1 MLKSFTISLLG
12 CFLAIAASKD
22 ASAQAVAVDSTNQQ
36 QIAYNH
42 ITDNFYTTIGAEKR
56 IYTGKEYN
64 GYSRNF
70 IGNPYLM
77 DIDEWHTGT
86 IIYDGYTYKN
96 MDLRYDV
103 YADAVII
110 LLYKSSL
117 SISLPSENVES
128 FDVFDRHF
136 IHIKNNPAASN
147 SVKTGFYDEMYRG
160 KVKILARR
168 MKDLQQQTDI
178 NGGIKSYFRPT
189 VDYYALKNGEYY
201 TVNSKGAFL
210 DVFKDKKKQIQ
221 EFIKT
226 NGIKFKKATQEQ
238 AMVKIAAYYDQI
250 TD

>member
-1 MLKSFTISLLG
+1 MLKSLTISLFC

-22 ASAQAVAVDSTNQQ
+22 ASAQAVVADSASLQ

-42 ITDNFYTTIGAEKR
+42 ITDNFYTAIGAEAR

-64 GYSRNF
+64 GYNRNF

-117 SISLPSENVES
+117 RISLPSENVES

-136 IHIKNNPAASN
+136 IHIKNNPAVSN
-147 SVKTGFYDEMYRG
+147 SVKTGFYDEMYGG
-160 KVKILARR
+160 KIKVLARR

-178 NGGIKSYFRPT
+178 NGGIRSYFRPT

-210 DVFKDKKKQIQ
+210 DLFKDKKKQIQ
-221 EFIKT
+221 QFIKT